1 MGSLEEQRVELDWEV
16 PAGQPI
22 GNALLEFIVDEAE
35 AITNDGNRS
44 NNLGLFSIYIGRLP
58 VAELTTNSPLQTY
71 ETATLDASNSIDPDG
86 GGVECVFEI
95 ESTSG
100 NMEIIEDD
108 DCIHDLVWEDDGE
121 YLVRLIITDG
131 ESDTDTIEENITIL
145 NQIGRAHV

>member
-1 MGSLEEQRVELDWEV
+1 M
-16 PAGQPI
+16 
-22 GNALLEFIVDEAE
+22 LEFIVDEAE

-86 GGVECVFEI
+86 GAVECVFEV

-145 NQIGRAHV
+145 NRPPEIIVDAFSIFYSSAFLCNIRSHPP